1 MDMVTRSKPAT
12 ASSGF
17 WFNNVKAFPKL
28 ILSLSSVGATMIIV
42 AVIGLIGLTAM
53 KGEMQSGYDESTSAL
68 SNIGGISTSLGLYHS
83 ALLNTGRH
91 TRKRDFEDAVTPLAE
106 LKRQVLALL
115 DAYKTVETQAASLG
129 DRQAKHTAATLQK
142 ALKDY
147 FAASEGAI
155 GAFADSFNASL
166 SEEQKQAMRD
176 LGHFSL
182 SVDVANKYATSTIEA
197 RGLMNRV
204 REAAKELNDQ
214 GQAEADYYVNMLV
227 VVGFIA
233 LLLGGGIGY
242 AVVHN
247 MARSIVHVADV
258 AGQAAAGNLQARAR
272 LESRDEIGRMAAAFN
287 AMLDRITSLA
297 STEEERDRM
306 QKRLLQFQALVSD
319 VGKGDLTKRGEV
331 TADVFGTFA
340 DGFNLMIQRFSQLMR
355 HVRES
360 AERVSKSAGVL
371 RENAGQ
377 MAGTVRR
384 QADESRK
391 ALGAVEQLAV
401 SMHQVS
407 DIAGASSDS
416 ARQVLQATEEGH
428 IAVQEAVEDM
438 GRIRSAVQRMVRQ
451 IKLLDDRSLE
461 ISQIVSAIR
470 ENANQTN
477 LLALNAAIEAAGVGE
492 VSARFGVVVDQVRK
506 LAEGST
512 QATREALDLIKVIQS
527 EAQNAVVAMEQE
539 MQAAEAGAASAVR
552 TGDLFRNIATIAER
566 SAELAHAIASS
577 VAEQGASTDQIGRS
591 IKDFT
596 GAATATQHMTDQTR
610 ATVEDMAKLAEG
622 LAASVA
628 QFKLA

>member
-1 MDMVTRSKPAT
+1 MVMVTRSKPAT
-12 ASSGF
+12 TSSGF
-17 WFNNVKAFPKL
+17 WFNDLKAFPKL
-28 ILSLSSVGATMIIV
+28 ILGLSSVGATMIIV

-53 KGEMQSGYDESTSAL
+53 KGKMQSSYEESTSAL
-68 SNIGGISTSLGLYHS
+68 SHIGGISTSLGLYHS

-91 TRKRDFEDAVTPLAE
+91 TRKRDFDDAVAPLAE
-106 LKRQVLALL
+106 LKRQVLAPL
-115 DAYKTVETQAASLG
+115 DAYKTVEIQAASL
-129 DRQAKHTAATLQK
+129 DERQGKHTAPTLQK
-142 ALKDY
+142 ALKEY

-166 SEEQKQAMRD
+166 SEEQRQAMRD

-182 SVDVANKYATSTIEA
+182 SVDVANKYGASTIEA
-197 RGLMNRV
+197 RGLMNSV
-204 REAAKELNDQ
+204 RETAKELNDR
-214 GQAEADYYVNMLV
+214 GQVEADYYVNMIV
-227 VVGFIA
+227 VGGFIA

-242 AVVHN
+242 AVVRN
-247 MARSIVHVADV
+247 MTRSIVHVADV

-272 LESRDEIGRMAAAFN
+272 LESRDEIGHMAVAFN
-287 AMLDRITSLA
+287 AMLDRITTLA

-306 QKRLLQFQALVSD
+306 QKRLAQLQVLVSD

-331 TADVFGTFA
+331 TADMFGTVA
-340 DGFNLMIQRFSQLMR
+340 DGLNLMIQRFSQLMR

-391 ALGAVEQLAV
+391 ALGVVEQLAV
-401 SMHQVS
+401 SMRQLS
-407 DIAGASSDS
+407 DMAGASSES
-416 ARQVLQATEEGH
+416 ARQVVQATEEGH
-428 IAVQEAVEDM
+428 IAVQETVEDM
-438 GRIRSAVQRMVRQ
+438 GRMRSAVQRMVKQ

-492 VSARFGVVVDQVRK
+492 VSARFGIVVDQVRK
-506 LAEGST
+506 LAESST
-512 QATREALDLIKVIQS
+512 QATREALDLIKAIQS
-527 EAQNAVVAMEQE
+527 EAHHAVVAMEQE
-539 MQAAEAGAASAVR
+539 MQATDAGSASAVR
-552 TGDLFRNIATIAER
+552 TGDLFRNIATIAQR
-566 SAELAHAIASS
+566 SAEMAHTIASS
-577 VAEQGASTDQIGRS
+577 VAEQGASTDQVGRS

-596 GAATATQHMTDQTR
+596 GAATATQHVTDQTR
-610 ATVEDMAKLAEG
+610 ATVEDMSKVAES

>member
-1 MDMVTRSKPAT
+1 MVTRSKPAT
-12 ASSGF
+12 SSSGF
-17 WFNNVKAFPKL
+17 WFKNLKAFPKL
-28 ILSLSSVGATMIIV
+28 ILGVSSIGATMIV
-42 AVIGLIGLTAM
+42 VVVIGLIGLTAM
-53 KGEMQSGYDESTSAL
+53 KAEMQSSYDGSTLVL
-68 SNIGGISTSLGLYHS
+68 SNIGGISTNLGLYHS
-83 ALLNTGRH
+83 ALLNAGRH
-91 TRKRDFEDAVTPLAE
+91 TRKRDFDDAVTPLAE
-106 LKRQVLALL
+106 LKRQVLAPL
-115 DAYKTVETQAASLG
+115 DAYKTVELQAASLD
-129 DRQAKHTAATLQK
+129 DRQAKHTATALQK

-182 SVDVANKYATSTIEA
+182 SVDVANKYGTSTIEA
-197 RGLMNRV
+197 RGLMNRA
-204 REAAKELNDQ
+204 REAAKELNDK
-214 GQAEADYYVNMLV
+214 GQAEADYYVTMV
-227 VVGFIA
+227 VIGGLIA
-233 LLLGGGIGY
+233 LFLGTGIGY
-242 AVVHN
+242 AVVRN
-247 MARSIVHVADV
+247 MTRSIVHVADV

-272 LESRDEIGRMAAAFN
+272 LESRDEIGHMAMAFN

-306 QKRLLQFQALVSD
+306 QKRLVQFQVLVSD

-331 TADVFGTFA
+331 TADMFGTFA

-355 HVRES
+355 QVRES
-360 AERVSKSAGVL
+360 AERVNKSAGVL
-371 RENAGQ
+371 RENTGQ
-377 MAGTVRR
+377 MVGTIRR

-391 ALGAVEQLAV
+391 ALGAVEQLVV
-401 SMHQVS
+401 SMRHVS

-416 ARQVLQATEEGH
+416 ARQVLQATEDGH
-428 IAVQEAVEDM
+428 VAVQETMQDM
-438 GRIRSAVQRMVRQ
+438 GRIRSAVQRMVKQ
-451 IKLLDDRSLE
+451 IKLLGDRSLE

-492 VSARFGVVVDQVRK
+492 AGARFGVVADQVRK
-506 LAEGST
+506 LAESST
-512 QATREALDLIKVIQS
+512 QATREVLDLIKVIQS
-527 EAQNAVVAMEQE
+527 EAHNVVAAMEQE
-539 MQAAEAGAASAVR
+539 MQAVESGSASVLR

-577 VAEQGASTDQIGRS
+577 VAEQGASTDQVGRS

-596 GAATATQHMTDQTR
+596 GAATATQHVTDQTR
-610 ATVEDMAKLAEG
+610 TTVEDMVKLAEG

>member
-1 MDMVTRSKPAT
+1 MVTRSKPAT
-12 ASSGF
+12 SSSGF
-17 WFNNVKAFPKL
+17 WINNLKAFPKL
-28 ILSLSSVGATMIIV
+28 MLGLSSVGATMIIV
-42 AVIGLIGLTAM
+42 VVIGLIGLTAM
-53 KGEMQSGYDESTSAL
+53 KVEMQSSYDRSTLAL

-91 TRKRDFEDAVTPLAE
+91 TRKRDFDDAVTPLAE
-106 LKRQVLALL
+106 LKRQVLAPL
-115 DAYKTVETQAASLG
+115 DAYKTVELQAASSD
-129 DRQAKHTAATLQK
+129 DRQAKHTATALQK

-166 SEEQKQAMRD
+166 SEEQKQGMRD

-182 SVDVANKYATSTIEA
+182 SVDVANKYGTSTIEA
-197 RGLMNRV
+197 RELMNRV
-204 REAAKELNDQ
+204 REAAKELNDK
-214 GQAEADYYVNMLV
+214 GQAEADYYVNMV
-227 VVGFIA
+227 VIGGLIA
-233 LLLGGGIGY
+233 LFLGGGIGY
-242 AVVHN
+242 AVARH
-247 MARSIVHVADV
+247 MTRSIVHVADV

-272 LESRDEIGRMAAAFN
+272 LESRDEIGHMAMAFN

-306 QKRLLQFQALVSD
+306 QKRLVQFQVLVSD

-331 TADVFGTFA
+331 TADMFGTFA

-360 AERVSKSAGVL
+360 AERVHKSAGVL

-391 ALGAVEQLAV
+391 ALGAVEQLVV
-401 SMHQVS
+401 SMRQVS

-416 ARQVLQATEEGH
+416 ARQALQATEDGH
-428 IAVQEAVEDM
+428 VAVQETVQDM
-438 GRIRSAVQRMVRQ
+438 GRIRSAVQRMVKQ
-451 IKLLDDRSLE
+451 IKLLGDRALE

-492 VSARFGVVVDQVRK
+492 AGARFGVVADQVRK
-506 LAEGST
+506 LAESST
-512 QATREALDLIKVIQS
+512 QATREVLDLIKVIQS
-527 EAQNAVVAMEQE
+527 ESHNVVAAMEQE
-539 MQAAEAGAASAVR
+539 MQAVESGSASVLR

-566 SAELAHAIASS
+566 SAELAQAIASS
-577 VAEQGASTDQIGRS
+577 VAEQGASTDQVGRS

-596 GAATATQHMTDQTR
+596 GAATATQHVTDQTR
-610 ATVEDMAKLAEG
+610 TTVEDMVKLAEG

>member
-1 MDMVTRSKPAT
+1 MVTRSRPAT
-12 ASSGF
+12 SSSGF
-17 WFNNVKAFPKL
+17 WFNDLKAFPKL
-28 ILSLSSVGATMIIV
+28 ILGLSSVGATMIIV
-42 AVIGLIGLTAM
+42 VVIGLIGLTAM
-53 KGEMQSGYDESTSAL
+53 KVEMQSSYDESTLAL
-68 SNIGGISTSLGLYHS
+68 SHIGGISTNLGLYHS

-91 TRKRDFEDAVTPLAE
+91 TRKRDFDDAVTPLAE
-106 LKRQVLALL
+106 LKRQVLAPL
-115 DAYKTVETQAASLG
+115 DAYKTVELQAASLD
-129 DRQAKHTAATLQK
+129 DRQATHTAAALQK

-147 FAASEGAI
+147 FTASEGAI

-182 SVDVANKYATSTIEA
+182 SVDVANKYETSTIEA

-204 REAAKELNDQ
+204 REAAKELNDK
-214 GQAEADYYVNMLV
+214 GQAEADYYVNMV
-227 VVGFIA
+227 VIGGLIA
-233 LLLGGGIGY
+233 LFLGGGIGY
-242 AVVHN
+242 AIARH
-247 MARSIVHVADV
+247 MTRSIVHVADV

-272 LESRDEIGRMAAAFN
+272 LESRDEIGHMAMAFN

-297 STEEERDRM
+297 STAEERDRM
-306 QKRLLQFQALVSD
+306 QKRLVQFQALVSD

-331 TADVFGTFA
+331 TADMFGTFA

-355 HVRES
+355 QVRES
-360 AERVSKSAGVL
+360 AERVNQSAGVL

-391 ALGAVEQLAV
+391 ALGAVEQLV
-401 SMHQVS
+401 ISMRHVS
-407 DIAGASSDS
+407 DSAGASSDS
-416 ARQVLQATEEGH
+416 ARHMLQATEEGH
-428 IAVQEAVEDM
+428 IAVQEAVQDM
-438 GRIRSAVQRMVRQ
+438 GTIRSAVQRVVKQ

-461 ISQIVSAIR
+461 ISQIVSVIR

-492 VSARFGVVVDQVRK
+492 AGARFGVVADQVRK
-506 LAEGST
+506 LAESST
-512 QATREALDLIKVIQS
+512 QATREVLDLIKVIQS
-527 EAQNAVVAMEQE
+527 ETHNVVVAMEQE
-539 MQAAEAGAASAVR
+539 IQTVDAGSAAVFR
-552 TGDLFRNIATIAER
+552 TGDLFRNIASIAER
-566 SAELAHAIASS
+566 SAELARAIASS

-596 GAATATQHMTDQTR
+596 GAATATQHVTDQTR
-610 ATVEDMAKLAEG
+610 TTVEDMVKLAEG

-628 QFKLA
+628 QFKVA

>member
-1 MDMVTRSKPAT
+1 MVTRSKPAT
-12 ASSGF
+12 SSSGF
-17 WFNNVKAFPKL
+17 WLNNLKAFPKL
-28 ILSLSSVGATMIIV
+28 ILGLSSVGAAMIIV

-53 KGEMQSGYDESTSAL
+53 KVEMQSSYDGSTVAI

-91 TRKRDFEDAVTPLAE
+91 TRKRDFDDAVAPLAE
-106 LKRQVLALL
+106 LKRQVLAPL
-115 DAYKTVETQAASLG
+115 DAYKTAALQADAFD
-129 DRQAKHTAATLQK
+129 DRQAQHNAAALQK

-166 SEEQKQAMRD
+166 SEEQRQAMRD

-182 SVDVANKYATSTIEA
+182 SVDVASKYGTSTIET
-197 RGLMNRV
+197 RGLMNGV
-204 REAAKELNDQ
+204 RDAAKELNDK
-214 GQAEADYYVNMLV
+214 GQAEADYYVNLV
-227 VVGFIA
+227 VIGGLIA
-233 LLLGGGIGY
+233 LFLGGSIGY
-242 AVVHN
+242 AVARN
-247 MARSIVHVADV
+247 MTRSIVHVADV

-272 LESRDEIGRMAAAFN
+272 LESRDEIGHMAIAFN

-306 QKRLLQFQALVSD
+306 QKRLLQFQVLVSD
-319 VGKGDLTKRGEV
+319 VGKGDLTKRSEV
-331 TADVFGTFA
+331 TADMFGSVA

-360 AERVSKSAGVL
+360 AERVNKSAGVL

-391 ALGAVEQLAV
+391 ALGAVEQLV
-401 SMHQVS
+401 LSMRHVS
-407 DIAGASSDS
+407 DVAGASSDS
-416 ARQVLQATEEGH
+416 ARHVLQATEEGH
-428 IAVQEAVEDM
+428 IAAQETVQDM
-438 GRIRSAVQRMVRQ
+438 GRIRSAAQRMVKQ
-451 IKLLDDRSLE
+451 IKLLDDRSLD
-461 ISQIVSAIR
+461 IARIVSAIR

-492 VSARFGVVVDQVRK
+492 AGARFGVVADQVRK
-506 LAEGST
+506 LAESST
-512 QATREALDLIKVIQS
+512 QATREALDLIKIIQS
-527 EAQNAVVAMEQE
+527 EAHNVVVAMEQE
-539 MQAAEAGAASAVR
+539 MRVAEARSASALR

-566 SAELAHAIASS
+566 SAELAQAIASS
-577 VAEQGASTDQIGRS
+577 VAEQEASTDQVGRS

-596 GAATATQHMTDQTR
+596 GAATATQHVTDQTR
-610 ATVEDMAKLAEG
+610 TTVEDMVKLAEG

-628 QFKLA
+628 QFKVA